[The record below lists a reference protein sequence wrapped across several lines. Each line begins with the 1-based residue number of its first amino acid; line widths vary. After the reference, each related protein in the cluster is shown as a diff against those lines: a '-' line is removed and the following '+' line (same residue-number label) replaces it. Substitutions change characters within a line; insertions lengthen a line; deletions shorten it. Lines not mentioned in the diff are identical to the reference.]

1 MPEFEEG
8 QLPEPLS
15 NKEIFQLIW
24 TDPVS
29 VFTVLRH
36 YHINQWTYGL
46 LALVGIVNVLNQFYR
61 KHYADKFENTLYFVG
76 SIILFALI
84 SISGFIIYAEMVSR
98 TGKWLKGRAS
108 SLTILRVMAFAQL
121 PLIATLAFQIPC
133 SLIFGMDLFKSISTL
148 DNSETLRLAITI
160 VWYTIY
166 IIMSFWS
173 LTLTVWGLA
182 ELQNFSIWKSFL
194 NYMLPAFI
202 ILAIV
207 GIPLGILLYMTFK
220 DN

>member
-61 KHYADKFENTLYFVG
+61 KHYADKFENTFYFVG
-76 SIILFALI
+76 SIIVICF
-84 SISGFIIYAEMVSR
+84 
-98 TGKWLKGRAS
+98 
-108 SLTILRVMAFAQL
+108 
-121 PLIATLAFQIPC
+121 
-133 SLIFGMDLFKSISTL
+133 D
-148 DNSETLRLAITI
+148 
-160 VWYTIY
+160 
-166 IIMSFWS
+166 
-173 LTLTVWGLA
+173 
-182 ELQNFSIWKSFL
+182 
-194 NYMLPAFI
+194 
-202 ILAIV
+202 
-207 GIPLGILLYMTFK
+207 
-220 DN
+220 